1 MYIDSEIPAWA
12 HGAVSTMKQ
21 VGIIVGRGDNKFV
34 PNETAT
40 RAEAVTMIMNLLHV
54 KKPNNRI

>member
-1 MYIDSEIPAWA
+1 
-12 HGAVSTMKQ
+12 MKQ
-21 VGIIVGRGDNKFV
+21 VGIIEGRGDNKFV